1 MPQRQFTPIRGL
13 EITQFCPGEQAR
25 PGDYHP
31 GDFILTH
38 GAHLS
43 SRFIRFG
50 QTIRFRGDDR
60 KYSWWSHAALIRRE
74 NGDLIEAVN
83 AGVIETNISRY
94 KDTEY
99 HLVHLEDS
107 LANQRDREQGVK
119 FAEASVGQ
127 SYGFVAVA
135 SIALSLLTGAKVAF
149 GYEGQQICSGLVAR
163 ALERTSVIFDRS
175 PPHTLPADLAKIF
188 KVEPPPPGSDK
199 GRIPSARRFWERTER
214 RYEQRPVGSASK

>member
-1 MPQRQFTPIRGL
+1 MPQRQFSPIPGL

-38 GAHLS
+38 GNHIS
-43 SRFIRFG
+43 SKFIRFG
-50 QTIRFRGDDR
+50 QTIRFLGDDR
-60 KYSWWSHAALIRRE
+60 KYTWWSHAALLRRA

-107 LANQRDREQGVK
+107 LADPRDREQAVK

-135 SIALSLLTGAKVAF
+135 SIALSLLTGAKFAF

-163 ALERTSVIFDRS
+163 ALERSSVIFDRS
-175 PPHTLPADLAKIF
+175 PPHTLPADLAKLF
-188 KVEPPPPGSDK
+188 KVEPPAPDSNK
-199 GRIPSARRFWERTER
+199 GRIPKARRFFERSEK
-214 RYEQRPVGSASK
+214 RYPSAGESVIH